1 MDSIYQA
8 ILSSSHVLIEQV
20 GRALAPEQSGF
31 GPFWVFLDNN
41 KSVRAGDRER
51 LRETVENQDLLHR
64 VCSQVDDGFEPAI
77 CQAGQAVI
85 AAGQFCTE
93 RTNCGYMVLVLPGY
107 CYETAEANADMI
119 EMLMTQLVIMAGVI
133 EKNNMLHQA
142 QLAHKTLQS
151 PVLSGR

>member
-20 GRALAPEQSGF
+20 GRVLAPEQSGF
-31 GPFWVFLDNN
+31 GPFWVLLDNN
-41 KSVRAGDRER
+41 KSVRAGDKKR
-51 LRETVENQDLLHR
+51 LSETIENPDLLHR

-107 CYETAEANADMI
+107 CYETAEANADLI
-119 EMLMTQLVIMAGVI
+119 EMMMTQLVLLAEVV
-133 EKNNMLHQA
+133 EKNNQLYQA
-142 QLAHKTLQS
+142 QLTQKTLQS

>member
-31 GPFWVFLDNN
+31 GPFWVLLDQN
-41 KSVRAGDRER
+41 KAVRAGDRKR
-51 LRETVENQDLLHR
+51 LSEVVEDQELLYR

-77 CQAGQAVI
+77 CQVGQSVI

-107 CYETAEANADMI
+107 CYETAEANAEMI
-119 EMLMTQLVIMAGVI
+119 EMLMTQLVLLAGVI
-133 EKNNMLHQA
+133 EKNNQLHQA
-142 QLAHKTLQS
+142 HLSQKSLQS